1 MPLDDVANVEG
12 GVFAAERQHRIAR
25 LVMERGRARVG
36 DLALQFGVSGV
47 TIRKD
52 LAELERQGR
61 VVRTHGGAV
70 SPAGAGMERAFEV
83 RERMQRAEKDVIGR
97 EAAAMV
103 ADGESI
109 ALDASTTAFAMARH
123 LRARGGW
130 LDLTVVTNG
139 LRIALELADVPGIRV
154 LMAGGV
160 VRPEALSLV
169 GPLGEGLL
177 ERVNVHRAFLGAMGF
192 SIEAGLCDGTEEE
205 AQIKRLLVAA
215 AAETVGLVDHSKWG
229 RTALA
234 TFCPTASLGAV
245 VTDARAPAQMRGAL
259 EVIGVRVVEVPGGRA
274 GGSVGARAGWAE
286 PVTPDGV
293 GAGR

>member
-1 MPLDDVANVEG
+1 MAHSPAGSE
-12 GVFAAERQHRIAR
+12 VFAAERQHRIAR
-25 LVMERGRARVG
+25 LVAEQGRARVG
-36 DLALQFGVSGV
+36 DLSLSFRVSGV

-70 SPAGAGMERAFEV
+70 SPAGAGIERAFEV
-83 RERMQRAEKDVIGR
+83 RERLQRGEKDAIGR
-97 EAAAMV
+97 VAAGLV
-103 ADGESI
+103 ADGETI
-109 ALDASTTAFAMARH
+109 ALDASTTAFAMARR

-130 LDLTVVTNG
+130 LDLTVITNG
-139 LRIALELADVPGIRV
+139 LRIALELADVPGVRV

-177 ERVNVHRAFLGAMGF
+177 ARVNVHRAYLGAMGF
-192 SIEAGLCDGTEEE
+192 SLEAGLCDGLEEE

-215 AAETVGLVDHSKWG
+215 AAETVGLVDHTKWG

-234 TFCPTASLGAV
+234 TFCPTPGIGAV
-245 VTDARAPAQMRGAL
+245 VTDAPAPAAMRAAL
-259 EVIGVRVVEVPGGRA
+259 EAAGVRVIE
-274 GGSVGARAGWAE
+274 
-286 PVTPDGV
+286 T
-293 GAGR
+293 

>member
-1 MPLDDVANVEG
+1 MPLEAVDG

-25 LVMERGRARVG
+25 LVAERGRARVG
-36 DLALQFGVSGV
+36 DLAAQFGVSGV

-52 LAELERQGR
+52 LGELERQGR
-61 VVRTHGGAV
+61 IVRTHGGAV

-83 RERMQRAEKDVIGR
+83 RERMQRPEKDAIGR
-97 EAAAMV
+97 VAAGMV

-109 ALDASTTAFAMARH
+109 ALDASTTVFAMARH

-177 ERVNVHRAFLGAMGF
+177 ERVNVHRAFTGAMGF

-234 TFCPTASLGAV
+234 TFCPTPAIGAV
-245 VTDARAPAQMRGAL
+245 ITDAPAPRPMRDGLDAA
-259 EVIGVRVVEVPGGRA
+259 GVRVIEADGSTRGSADGGTGMR
-274 GGSVGARAGWAE
+274 R
-286 PVTPDGV
+286 
-293 GAGR
+293 

>member
-1 MPLDDVANVEG
+1 
-12 GVFAAERQHRIAR
+12 
-25 LVMERGRARVG
+25 
-36 DLALQFGVSGV
+36 
-47 TIRKD
+47 
-52 LAELERQGR
+52 
-61 VVRTHGGAV
+61 
-70 SPAGAGMERAFEV
+70 
-83 RERMQRAEKDVIGR
+83 MQRAEKDAIGR
-97 EAAAMV
+97 QAAAMA

-177 ERVNVHRAFLGAMGF
+177 KRVNVHRAFLGAMGF
-192 SIEAGLCDGTEEE
+192 SLEAGLCDGTEEE

-215 AAETVGLVDHSKWG
+215 ATETVGLVDRTKWG

-234 TFCPTASLGAV
+234 TFCPTSTIRAV
-245 VTDARAPAQMRGAL
+245 ITDAPAPESMLDGL
-259 EVIGVRVVEVPGGRA
+259 EAAGVRVIE
-274 GGSVGARAGWAE
+274 
-286 PVTPDGV
+286 V
-293 GAGR
+293 GAGQGASS